1 LLNKNCY
8 EPFCLG
14 VNTHIAIAR
23 QHMAMLETES
33 NIGTSLHELSL
44 GGNQIYTIPVLTG
57 SWPLALSS
65 WAEANLACIVKLPF
79 LL

>member
-1 LLNKNCY
+1 MKTFY

-33 NIGTSLHELSL
+33 DISKKFTLWADVKQSL
-44 GGNQIYTIPVLTG
+44 
-57 SWPLALSS
+57 
-65 WAEANLACIVKLPF
+65 WAAG
-79 LL
+79 